1 MRPIRS
7 GRPNTL
13 SEVTD
18 RTLNGAM
25 LMTPVQEVNEIILGC
40 IAKAQV
46 HYAVRLHAFIF
57 MSNHFHILLSSEDAD
72 QLSKF
77 IGFVKGNSARKINKL
92 IGRRGPLWERRYR
105 AIQVTFD
112 DVAQTGRLRYLLAH
126 GVKERLVRKAREWPG
141 VSSLPWLLHGVEL
154 QGVWHSLTDEYKG
167 TRSPKRYATSK
178 PSDYDTTL
186 PIKMSPLPCWAHMPD
201 QEWRALV
208 VEMVAEIEAELAA
221 EAEAADPPLQVLG
234 VAAILAQDP
243 LSCPRRCKRSPAPS
257 VHAGSRAER
266 QLWKR
271 RLRDLRRAYEEASQR
286 FRVGERDVEFPL
298 GTFRPLGGF
307 VQWPA
312 KVMAIG

>member
-13 SEVTD
+13 FEVTD

-25 LMTPVQEVNEIILGC
+25 LMTPVEEVNKTILGC
-40 IAKAQV
+40 IAKAQD

-57 MSNHFHILLSSEDAD
+57 MSNHFHVLLSADDAD

-77 IGFVKGNSARKINKL
+77 IGFVKGNCAKKINRL

-141 VSSLPWLLHGVEL
+141 VSSLPWLLDGSEL
-154 QGVWHSLTDEYKG
+154 NGVWHSLTAEYKG
-167 TRSPKRYATSK
+167 TRSAKGRAMSK
-178 PSDYDTTL
+178 PSDFDTTL
-186 PIKMSPLPCWAHMPD
+186 PIKMSPLPCWAHMPE
-201 QEWRALV
+201 QQWRALV
-208 VEMVAEIEAELAA
+208 GEMVAEIEAELVA
-221 EAEAADPPLQVLG
+221 EAEIAEPQPHVQG

-243 LSCPRRCKRSPAPS
+243 LSCPQHGKRSPAPS

-271 RLRDLRRAYEEASQR
+271 RLRDLRSAHAEASQR
-286 FRVGERDVEFPL
+286 FRAGERDVEFPH

-307 VQWPA
+307 VEWPA
-312 KVMAIG
+312 ESVAMG